1 MREQAELDTLFTRVQ
16 SRDHYAVL
24 GVARDAPHDV
34 IEREYRRLQRWLEAL
49 LDPDRTLGDQLV
61 RVEVVGHAVESAWRV
76 LGNPRE
82 RFLYDGR
89 SASKPPPG
97 SSSLPPAPVS
107 TLPPRRRTA
116 SQVPLDPEDRTRLL
130 LDLLGL
136 HLAVALDT
144 NVTPRDLVG
153 DPWPPQDAQALVI
166 KAEDAERSNRWAD
179 AAMLWH
185 LAAALE
191 PRDPGHLLRAASAMR
206 RVGARAALVERYFR
220 FAREHSLYRG
230 PA

>member
-24 GVARDAPHDV
+24 GVTRDAPRDV

-49 LDPDRTLGDQLV
+49 LDPDRPLGDQLV

-89 SASKPPPG
+89 SGSRTPSG
-97 SSSLPPAPVS
+97 SSSLPPAP
-107 TLPPRRRTA
+107 TLTPTPAPRRRTA

-153 DPWPPQDAQALVI
+153 DPWPPQDVQAMVI
-166 KAEDAERSNRWAD
+166 KAEDAERNNRWTD

-185 LAAALE
+185 LVAALE

-206 RVGARAALVERYFR
+206 RVGAPAALVERYFR
-220 FAREHSLYRG
+220 FARENPLFR
-230 PA
+230 